1 MTVVCRPG
9 GAQTGPRSSFPLIL
23 TCGAPKHS
31 CFLASRPLLLPPCS
45 RAVGLSLLH
54 AAERRHV
61 QLHLVFPCR
70 PGIFREGTRYFYLEI
85 LSLQLRGNI
94 YCMCIRYI
102 RSWAL
107 EALRQTRHGPFS
119 ERARCSLPLPGN
131 SSLGCSC
138 GSLLTL
144 LTALGCLGSTSDRRC
159 SLNIGPESRPQL
171 PGPAWLCLPPA
182 ALMAAGL
189 STCQLGH
196 HPP

>member
-45 RAVGLSLLH
+45 RAVGFSLLH

-70 PGIFREGTRYFYLEI
+70 PGIFREGTRYSYLEI
-85 LSLQLRGNI
+85 LNLQLRANI

-102 RSWAL
+102 RFWAL
-107 EALRQTRHGPFS
+107 GGAETNETWTLLRKSALQPSPPGELFSRMLVWLAPHSVDSPRMLRQH
-119 ERARCSLPLPGN
+119 L
-131 SSLGCSC
+131 
-138 GSLLTL
+138 
-144 LTALGCLGSTSDRRC
+144 
-159 SLNIGPESRPQL
+159 
-171 PGPAWLCLPPA
+171 
-182 ALMAAGL
+182 
-189 STCQLGH
+189 
-196 HPP
+196 